1 MSSATTL
8 QEHPSETLSR
18 QVDPD
23 ELVMSEE
30 SATSTDTDWSSLEDM
45 SDDSFADGDSDKD
58 DGETN
63 FSSKNTVR

>member
-23 ELVMSEE
+23 ELVMSKE
-30 SATSTDTDWSSLEDM
+30 SATSTDTDWSSLE
-45 SDDSFADGDSDKD
+45 
-58 DGETN
+58 EE
-63 FSSKNTVR
+63 